1 MSIYGKLCGALLAV
15 TMVGGGAAYI
25 TSVGNDTMTELNDII
40 ETLTYYEI
48 REYNGNIALFKDG
61 CDEPE
66 TIFSTPIDSLNPA
79 DAALIYDGIRLRGI
93 SDISRLIEDL
103 ELE

>member
-25 TSVGNDTMTELNDII
+25 TSVGNDTMSELNSII
-40 ETLTYYEI
+40 ETLTYYEL

-61 CDEPE
+61 CEEPE
-66 TIFSTPIDSLNPA
+66 AVFSTPLDSLNPA
-79 DAALIYDGIRLRGI
+79 DAALISEGIRLHGI
-93 SDISRLIEDL
+93 SDVSRLIEDL